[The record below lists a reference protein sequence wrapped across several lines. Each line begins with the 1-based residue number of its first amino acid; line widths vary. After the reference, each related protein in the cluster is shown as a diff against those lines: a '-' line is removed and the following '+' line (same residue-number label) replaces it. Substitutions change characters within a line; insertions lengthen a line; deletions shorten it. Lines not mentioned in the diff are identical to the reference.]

1 MADANLRAL
10 RESLG
15 VSQEGLARR
24 TRNLTTRTVAN
35 AERGQ
40 RITYPDGR
48 TTGYLEFYDERH
60 RPSFPLTSQVV
71 SDYLTMIMNEPSA
84 PLLWKA
90 GRIAGWIEALMENSP

>member
-24 TRNLTTRTVAN
+24 TRSLTTRTVAN

-40 RITYPDGR
+40 RVTYESA
-48 TTGYLEFYDERH
+48 TQILEA
-60 RPSFPLTSQVV
+60 
-71 SDYLTMIMNEPSA
+71 INE
-84 PLLWKA
+84 LLAEA
-90 GRIAGWIEALMENSP
+90 GKPPVTLDQLGLNLY